1 MIQLCLSEKISTI
14 FNYKFTKM
22 LEKIIAFS
30 LKNKLIVLLFT
41 LGVVGFGLFSVF
53 QISIGAVPDVT
64 NNQVQVITTSR
75 NLSTQDIEQYIT

>member
-1 MIQLCLSEKISTI
+1 MIQVCLSEKISTI

-30 LKNKLIVLLFT
+30 LKNKLIILLFT

-53 QISIGAVPDVT
+53 
-64 NNQVQVITTSR
+64 
-75 NLSTQDIEQYIT
+75 